1 MQKDSE
7 TVLTSLEVII
17 KSLLFNAI
25 KPECTCMI
33 EYSSENARTVQGHC
47 EVKILPNW
55 IFKTPNPIVVEGKVE
70 EGTVKVGTPYTI
82 SECE

>member
-1 MQKDSE
+1 
-7 TVLTSLEVII
+7 
-17 KSLLFNAI
+17 
-25 KPECTCMI
+25 MI